1 MSNMQKPASA
11 IAKEKK
17 LLLFPGDPL
26 IKTLKPDYYVIVDP
40 GTLDVVF
47 TSSANASEVDPD
59 DPDDPDDP
67 NNTKEPEDPFVNNLK
82 APSLSDIT
90 LVSKT
95 MITDTNKNQFVQFV
109 FNVKN
114 SGGDTVIGVQ
124 GYGQ

>member
-1 MSNMQKPASA
+1 MSNVQKPASA
-11 IAKEKK
+11 TAKVQK

-26 IKTLKPDYYVIVDP
+26 IKTLKPDYYIIVDP
-40 GTLDVVF
+40 GSLDVIYE
-47 TSSANASEVDPD
+47 SGVDPED
-59 DPDDPDDP
+59 DPYLD
-67 NNTKEPEDPFVNNLK
+67 PEDEEEENSGLR

-95 MITDTNKNQFVQFV
+95 IVTDKNKNQFVEFV

-114 SGGDTVIGVQ
+114 SGGDTVIGVE

>member
-1 MSNMQKPASA
+1 MSNVQKPASA
-11 IAKEKK
+11 TAKVKK

-40 GTLDVVF
+40 STLDVIFDSGF
-47 TSSANASEVDPD
+47 TPD
-59 DPDDPDDP
+59 DEGDASSSEGDES
-67 NNTKEPEDPFVNNLK
+67 TEDETAGRLK
-82 APSLSDIT
+82 APSLSDIK

-95 MITDTNKNQFVQFV
+95 MVTDKNKNQYVEFV

-114 SGGDTVIGVQ
+114 SGGETVIGVE

>member
-1 MSNMQKPASA
+1 MGNVQKPASA
-11 IAKEKK
+11 TAKVQK

-40 GTLDVVF
+40 GSLNVIYD
-47 TSSANASEVDPD
+47 SGVDPED
-59 DPDDPDDP
+59 DQYVDPEEEEEE
-67 NNTKEPEDPFVNNLK
+67 NSGLK

-95 MITDTNKNQFVQFV
+95 MVTDKNKNQFVEFV

-114 SGGDTVIGVQ
+114 SGGDTVIGVE

>member
-11 IAKEKK
+11 TAKEKK

-26 IKTLKPDYYVIVDP
+26 IKILKPDYYVIVEP
-40 GTLDVVF
+40 GTLNVIFDSGVDPGDDPGD
-47 TSSANASEVDPD
+47 EDPD
-59 DPDDPDDP
+59 DDDPGDE
-67 NNTKEPEDPFVNNLK
+67 TVFLTS
-82 APSLSDIT
+82 PSLSDIS

-95 MITDTNKNQFVQFV
+95 MVTDKNKNQYVEFV

-114 SGGDTVIGVQ
+114 SGGDTVIGAY

>member
-1 MSNMQKPASA
+1 MSNVQKPASA
-11 IAKEKK
+11 TAKEKK

-40 GTLDVVF
+40 GTLNVLFD
-47 TSSANASEVDPD
+47 SGVDPED
-59 DPDDPDDP
+59 DPDL
-67 NNTKEPEDPFVNNLK
+67 EPEDGAEETEEPAGGLK

-95 MITDTNKNQFVQFV
+95 MVTDKNKNQFVEFV

-114 SGGDTVIGVQ
+114 SGGDTVIGVEA
-124 GYGQ
+124 YGQ

>member
-1 MSNMQKPASA
+1 MQKPASA
-11 IAKEKK
+11 TAKEKK
-17 LLLFPGDPL
+17 LMLFPGDPL

-40 GTLDVVF
+40 GSLDVIFDKSVD
-47 TSSANASEVDPD
+47 ASDEDPD
-59 DPDDPDDP
+59 DDDD
-67 NNTKEPEDPFVNNLK
+67 NTEEEKYTNLLK

-95 MITDTNKNQFVQFV
+95 MVTDKNKNQFVEFV

-114 SGGDTVIGVQ
+114 SGGDTVIGVE

>member
-1 MSNMQKPASA
+1 MQKPASA
-11 IAKEKK
+11 SAKEKK

-26 IKTLKPDYYVIVDP
+26 IKVLKPDYYVIVEP
-40 GTLDVVF
+40 GTLNVIFD
-47 TSSANASEVDPD
+47 SGVDPD
-59 DPDDPDDP
+59 DDPDDDDPDDD
-67 NNTKEPEDPFVNNLK
+67 DPGDDDPAGGLK

-95 MITDTNKNQFVQFV
+95 MVTDKNKNQFVEFV

-114 SGGDTVIGVQ
+114 SGGDTVIGVE

>member
-1 MSNMQKPASA
+1 MQKPASA
-11 IAKEKK
+11 TAKEKK
-17 LLLFPGDPL
+17 LMLFPGDPL

-40 GTLDVVF
+40 GSLDVIFDKSVD
-47 TSSANASEVDPD
+47 ASDEDPD
-59 DPDDPDDP
+59 DDDD
-67 NNTKEPEDPFVNNLK
+67 NTEEEKYTNLLK

-95 MITDTNKNQFVQFV
+95 MVTDKNKNQFIEFV

-114 SGGDTVIGVQ
+114 SGGDTVIGVE